1 MSAKSTTKSKNKRV
15 SKAEAFDDCYLQVMA
30 VLDFRL
36 TVTAR
41 QNISVTPG
49 SDSNNKPFV
58 ELCGTVNFM
67 ATKKFAAQ
75 SARLAPSVRDGSHKL
90 VNSIKFVPQPSTS
103 PEEVICC
110 CPDSGCAVMQVSVC
124 PGC

>member
-1 MSAKSTTKSKNKRV
+1 MSAKSTTKSKNRRV
-15 SKAEAFDDCYLQVMA
+15 SKAATFDDCYLQVMA

-41 QNISVTPG
+41 QNISVTPRR
-49 SDSNNKPFV
+49 DSNNKPVV
-58 ELCGTVNFM
+58 ELCGTVNFQP
-67 ATKKFAAQ
+67 TKKFAEQ
-75 SARLAPSVRDGSHKL
+75 SARLVPCIKDGTHKL
-90 VNSIKFVPQPSTS
+90 VNSIKFVPQPIIR
-103 PEEVICC
+103 PEDVICC